1 MGQWGGCTA
10 LHQMQG
16 EMGKKKGLCYVLWEQ
31 APLVKM
37 NYNVNCDNFVSEK
50 NKLNKETE

>member
-1 MGQWGGCTA
+1 
-10 LHQMQG
+10 MQG